1 MPFRGKLK
9 FMNYKLLLLLSI
21 VVSFAVSASGQ
32 GQWKE
37 YKSAGHQFST
47 QVPCEIETS
56 RDNVG
61 TAEAPQ
67 VQTFYECSADG
78 VYYNISVNDIAKSA
92 VTDEDLLIAF
102 QKGMLE
108 GFGGKLLTEKSITLG
123 SVPGRRVT
131 AGAKLGEIDALIE
144 CLIYKTSDRIYSVAV
159 VAATTN
165 KSSDKGKFLTEFKF
179 QNK

>member
-21 VVSFAVSASGQ
+21 IVSFAVSASGQ

-144 CLIYKTSDRIYSVAV
+144 CLIYKTTDRIYSVAV

>member
-21 VVSFAVSASGQ
+21 IVSFAVSASGQ

-131 AGAKLGEIDALIE
+131 TGAKLGEIDALIE
-144 CLIYKTSDRIYSVAV
+144 CLIYKTTDRIYSVAV

>member
-1 MPFRGKLK
+1 M
-9 FMNYKLLLLLSI
+9 LSI

-144 CLIYKTSDRIYSVAV
+144 CLIYKTTDRIYSVAV

>member
-21 VVSFAVSASGQ
+21 IVSFAVSASGQ

>member
-1 MPFRGKLK
+1 MPFRVKLN

-144 CLIYKTSDRIYSVAV
+144 CLIYKTTDRIYSVAV

>member
-144 CLIYKTSDRIYSVAV
+144 CLIYKTTDRIYSVAV

>member
-1 MPFRGKLK
+1 MK
-9 FMNYKLLLLLSI
+9 YKLILLSLI
-21 VVSFAVSASGQ
+21 VLSLFAAANGQ
-32 GQWKE
+32 SQWKE
-37 YKSAGHQFST
+37 FKSAGHQFST

-56 RDNVG
+56 KENIG

-78 VYYNISVNDIAKSA
+78 VYYNISVNDVLKGS
-92 VTDEDLLIAF
+92 VTDEVLLSSF

-108 GFGGKLLTEKSITLG
+108 GFGGTLMSENVIALG
-123 SVPGRRVT
+123 PVPGRRVT
-131 AGAKLGEIDALIE
+131 ASAKLGEIDALIE
-144 CLIYKTSDRIYSVAV
+144 CRLFKNGDRIFSVAV

-165 KSSDKGKFLTEFKF
+165 KSPEKTRFLTSFKF

>member
-1 MPFRGKLK
+1 MPFRVKLN

-47 QVPCEIETS
+47 QVPCEIATS
-56 RDNVG
+56 KENVG

-92 VTDEDLLIAF
+92 VTDSDLLIAF

-108 GFGGKLLTEKSITLG
+108 GFGGKLLTESVITLG
-123 SVPGRRVT
+123 SVPGRRLT

>member
-1 MPFRGKLK
+1 MKYR
-9 FMNYKLLLLLSI
+9 LLLLMSI
-21 VVSFAVSASGQ
+21 VISFAVSASGQ

-37 YKSAGHQFST
+37 YKSAGHQFSM

-56 RDNVG
+56 RENIG

-67 VQTFYECSADG
+67 FQTFYECSADG
-78 VYYNISVNDIAKSA
+78 VYYNISVNDITKSA
-92 VTDEDLLIAF
+92 VADNELLIAF

-108 GFGGKLLTEKSITLG
+108 GFGGKLLTDSAITLG
-123 SVPGRRVT
+123 PVPGRRLT

-144 CLIYKTSDRIYSVAV
+144 CLIYKTSDRIFSVAV

-165 KSSDKGKFLTEFKF
+165 KSSDKGNFLTSFKF